1 MKQLTFSRRR
11 MLRFT
16 GAAALAGL
24 FAPAVSFL
32 PQARAAEAKKPL
44 IVYFS
49 MPETDNPLHMTR
61 EEENS
66 TVVVNGKVLGNTQY
80 VAMLIRQK
88 TGGSLFRL
96 EPVTPYPREHRA
108 LVSLAEKEQAG
119 NRRPEIAGAPGLT
132 ASDTIFLGY
141 PNWWADMPM
150 ILYTFLEQQDLSGK
164 TIIPFC
170 THGGSGFS
178 RTIQTIQEKQ
188 PGARVQKA
196 GFAVYRQNMEA
207 APAGVTAW
215 LRKTGYGLQLQSCRR
230 GRAEQETGNFPG
242 YADRA

>member
-1 MKQLTFSRRR
+1 
-11 MLRFT
+11 
-16 GAAALAGL
+16 
-24 FAPAVSFL
+24 
-32 PQARAAEAKKPL
+32 
-44 IVYFS
+44 

-61 EEENS
+61 DEENS
-66 TVVVNGKVLGNTQY
+66 TVVVDGKAPGNTQY

-119 NRRPEIAGAPGLT
+119 DIRPEIAAAPDLT
-132 ASDTIFLGY
+132 VYDTIFSGY

-178 RTIQTIQEKQ
+178 RTIQTIQGKQ
-188 PGARVQKA
+188 PGARVQET
-196 GFAVYRQNMEA
+196 GFAVYRKNMDT
-207 APAGVTAW
+207 APAGA
-215 LRKTGYGLQLQSCRR
+215 
-230 GRAEQETGNFPG
+230 A
-242 YADRA
+242 A